1 MRVIMMVMTRVV
13 LIEGVVVVV
22 VAIFKEETVDVLHAT
37 DLLTGT
43 HAAIPR
49 RRHKVIGGSG
59 KRLVDGI
66 WTE

>member
-13 LIEGVVVVV
+13 LIGGIVVVV
-22 VAIFKEETVDVLHAT
+22 VAIFKEETVGALHII
-37 DLLTGT
+37 DLLIGT

-49 RRHKVIGGSG
+49 KRNKDIGGSG